1 VYHLFYFLYAYPG
14 ATYHQPSSLTFH
26 SYAFYSYA
34 FILPARTICCYYSSL
49 YLDPHYS
56 PLIPINT
63 TSQIVFVC
71 LARCAF
77 GLHIQ
82 LWQQHLEA
90 APCIAKSAH
99 RFHAN
104 PALSL
109 MMISSRIKQHKIY
122 QHVHIYI
129 YVCIYIY
136 LHMSAKTI
144 AFKNVSISDCSQVA
158 YDKLIYII
166 RHLGS
171 REPYTRYRQTQYIH
185 SSTYISTDTCA
196 YRVEPKGCLL
206 IPTLGYCG
214 RKMLC
219 VINRSLWCF
228 EKHYL
233 SPILTPLGPSRTSHF
248 SHHHGRSFTFFF
260 NSFHEQNYNRTQIWT
275 SRQPV
280 TPKYPPVYHLSAG
293 PKMTMLTGI

>member
-1 VYHLFYFLYAYPG
+1 
-14 ATYHQPSSLTFH
+14 
-26 SYAFYSYA
+26 
-34 FILPARTICCYYSSL
+34 
-49 YLDPHYS
+49 
-56 PLIPINT
+56 
-63 TSQIVFVC
+63 
-71 LARCAF
+71 
-77 GLHIQ
+77 
-82 LWQQHLEA
+82 
-90 APCIAKSAH
+90 
-99 RFHAN
+99 
-104 PALSL
+104 
-109 MMISSRIKQHKIY
+109 
-122 QHVHIYI
+122 
-129 YVCIYIY
+129 
-136 LHMSAKTI
+136 MSAKTI

-233 SPILTPLGPSRTSHF
+233 SPILTPLGPSRTSHV
-248 SHHHGRSFTFFF
+248 SHHHGRSFTFFLTVSMNKTTTEHRSEHLDNQLLPSTHPF
-260 NSFHEQNYNRTQIWT
+260 IIWVPDRRWPYWRGYRIPKRTMYWYVVLYNENEDTIE
-275 SRQPV
+275 
-280 TPKYPPVYHLSAG
+280 
-293 PKMTMLTGI
+293 